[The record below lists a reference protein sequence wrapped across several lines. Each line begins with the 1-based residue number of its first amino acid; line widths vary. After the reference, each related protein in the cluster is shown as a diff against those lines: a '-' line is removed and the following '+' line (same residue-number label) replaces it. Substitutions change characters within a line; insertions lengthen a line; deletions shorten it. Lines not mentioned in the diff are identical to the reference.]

1 MTNRDEERHIQTL
14 VAHDP
19 VDTRHH
25 GAVTMPLYQN
35 SLFAFENHASFDC
48 AMKDVLAAHV
58 YSRGNNP
65 TVMYLERRI
74 AELEGGEQA
83 RCFAS
88 GMGAIAGTLHA
99 LLQTGDHIVCVDQ
112 AYGPTREFLA
122 DLSTRYRVEVTF
134 VDGSELDAFRQA
146 VRPNTKVIYLESPTS
161 GLFELQDLEGVA
173 AIAREAG
180 ALTVIDN
187 SWATPVFQRPIS
199 MGIDLVVHSLTKY
212 FSGHSDSLG
221 GVVVGRRDLIETISN
236 RSYML
241 LGSVM
246 TAHTASLITRGVR
259 TLPLRMERHQASG
272 LRVAEHL
279 LRKGDVVRV
288 NHPGLPTHPQRG
300 LAEKQLQ
307 GYGSL
312 FSFVTRHPVD
322 SLKAWADDLE
332 YFRIGVSWGGYESLV
347 TVGAAPARWNQGGES
362 PSIARLYIGLE
373 DPDVLIGDI
382 ERAWSR
388 LVRD

>member
-1 MTNRDEERHIQTL
+1 MLKTDAERRIHTL
-14 VAHDP
+14 ATHDT
-19 VDTRHH
+19 VDSRHH

-35 SLFAFENHASFDC
+35 SLFAFETHASFDS
-48 AMKDVLAAHV
+48 AMKDVLATHV

-65 TVMYLERRI
+65 TVTYLERRI
-74 AELEGGEQA
+74 AELEGGELA

-99 LLQTGDHIVCVDQ
+99 LLQSGDHVVCVDQ
-112 AYGPTREFLA
+112 AYGPTREFLT
-122 DLSTRYRVEVTF
+122 DLSARYRVEASF
-134 VDGSELDAFRQA
+134 IDGSDTETFRQA
-146 VRPNTKVIYLESPTS
+146 LRPNTKLLYLESPTS
-161 GLFELQDLEGVA
+161 GLFELQDLEAVA
-173 AIAREAG
+173 AIARKAG

-187 SWATPVFQRPIS
+187 SWATPVFQRPLS

-221 GVVVGRRDLIETISN
+221 GVVVGRRELVETVSH

-246 TAHTASLITRGVR
+246 TAQTASLIMRGVR

-279 LRKGDVVRV
+279 QRKADVTRV
-288 NHPGLPTHPQRG
+288 NHPGLSTHPQRE
-300 LAEKQLQ
+300 LAAKQLQ

-312 FSFVTRHPVD
+312 FSFVTKHSVE
-322 SLKAWADDLE
+322 SMKAWADALE

-347 TVGAAPARWNQGGES
+347 TVGTAPDRLNPNGDS
-362 PSIARLYIGLE
+362 PSIVRLYVGLE
-373 DPDVLIGDI
+373 DADFLIEDI
-382 ERAWSR
+382 ERVWPRGKS
-388 LVRD
+388 